1 MGMCSIPEAK
11 PVSYTHSFVYSSNDF
26 PNDTLRARIRFDS
39 NANNAG
45 SNQGQPGLNVAVDTD
60 FIEKATFTYTASGQ
74 ESLVLQIEDM
84 ISFTITHLT
93 EGNTDFSTDLTG
105 QLTNLQFTGSG
116 AFTLT
121 SNAGGNFE
129 LDADNGIG
137 SGADFELD
145 SMTYVS
151 PGPLPLL
158 GLIPAITSISRLK
171 KRYELKNL
179 KVN

>member
-1 MGMCSIPEAK
+1 MGMCSMPEAK
-11 PVSYTHSFVYSSNDF
+11 PVSYTHSFSYSSNDF
-26 PNDTLRARIRFDS
+26 ETDTLEAIIRFDS
-39 NANNAG
+39 NATNAN
-45 SNQGQPGLNVAVDTD
+45 SNQGSPGLNVAVDTD
-60 FIEKATFTYTASGQ
+60 LIERATFTYTAFGQ
-74 ESLVLQIEDM
+74 EPLVLELEDM
-84 ISFTITHLT
+84 ISFTITHAT

-105 QLTNLQFTGSG
+105 QLTNLQFTGNGSYV
-116 AFTLT
+116 LT

-129 LDADNGIG
+129 LDADNGVG

-145 SMTYVS
+145 SNSYLS

-158 GLIPAITSISRLK
+158 GLIPVITSISKLK